1 MNITPLRSRARSLA
15 ATAVLVTAATALI
28 ASTAA
33 ATETT
38 PTSAPSATVT
48 DASEVATPAAVTGGP
63 STSKRALAQARAATA
78 KYHDVDVAYADGYE
92 AVSPCVEA
100 PGLGVMGVH
109 LLNHDRVVDGVLD
122 PRAPEALLYL
132 PTDDGL
138 QLIGVEYFQ
147 PDADQDLTTDD
158 DRPSLFGV
166 PFDGPMEGHGPGE
179 PVHFDLHVW
188 LWKHNPAGMTAPF
201 NPSLSCDAGT
211 ADAN

>member
-1 MNITPLRSRARSLA
+1 MNITTPLRSRARSLV

-38 PTSAPSATVT
+38 PTSAPTATVA
-48 DASEVATPAAVTGGP
+48 DADDTTPAVPGGP
-63 STSKRALAQARAATA
+63 STSKRALAEARAATA

-92 AVSPCVEA
+92 AVSSCVEA

-109 LLNHDRVVDGVLD
+109 LLNHDRVVDGILD
-122 PRAPEALLYL
+122 PGAPEALLYL

-138 QLIGVEYFQ
+138 RLIGVEYFQ
-147 PDADQDLTTDD
+147 PDADQDLATDD

-188 LWKHNPAGMTAPF
+188 VWKHNPAGMTAPF

-211 ADAN
+211 ADTN